1 VNTLPPIVSDEYK
14 EKKKREILKSALA
27 CFAKK
32 GFEAATIDDIVAHSG
47 ISKGAIYNY
56 FKSKDEIYLELM
68 GANTRRILEELTSE
82 LSRQKTAYEKMEYLF
97 SVYLDRDL
105 TVKRNIENSVVQFE
119 FKLHSSRSEELIS
132 ILNDRR
138 KEYFIPLIA
147 EILSEGQLSGEFA
160 KDFNPELYAD
170 IFWSL
175 IDGVSLQIVYGDYPY
190 KSVLTE
196 MKNMYFT
203 KIKA

>member
-1 VNTLPPIVSDEYK
+1 MPPIVSDEYK
-14 EKKKREILKSALA
+14 EKKKKEILKSALA
-27 CFAKK
+27 CFARK

-68 GANTRRILEELTSE
+68 GANTKRILEELTGE
-82 LSRQKTAYEKMEYLF
+82 LNRQKTAYEKMEYLF
-97 SVYLDRDL
+97 GVYIDRDL

-147 EILSEGQLSGEFA
+147 EILVEGQQSGEFA
-160 KDFNPELYAD
+160 QDIDTELYAD

-175 IDGVSLQIVYGDYPY
+175 IDGVSLQIVYSDYPY
-190 KSVLTE
+190 KSVLKE
-196 MKNMYFT
+196 MKDMYFT
-203 KIKA
+203 NIKA

>member
-1 VNTLPPIVSDEYK
+1 MPPIVSDEYK
-14 EKKKREILKSALA
+14 EKKKKEILKSALA

-68 GANTRRILEELTSE
+68 GANTKRILEELTSE
-82 LSRQKTAYEKMEYLF
+82 LNRQNTAYEKMEYLF
-97 SVYLDRDL
+97 RVYLDRDL

-119 FKLHSSRSEELIS
+119 FKLHSSRSEDLIS
-132 ILNDRR
+132 ILNVRR

-147 EILSEGQLSGEFA
+147 EILLEGQQSGEFVQ
-160 KDFNPELYAD
+160 DFNPELYAD

-190 KSVLTE
+190 KPVLTE